1 MNEAVSEPDERQENP
16 SAAGGWS
23 EILDLVA
30 EEWRPLATRLQGLGI
45 PVPADC
51 EVDLTRSGRVIP
63 AQAVL
68 LWRGE
73 RDVALVDSRLPM
85 PDTDA
90 VVVPAKPSSDAAAVA
105 ASLAEHLGVVAA

>member
-1 MNEAVSEPDERQENP
+1 
-16 SAAGGWS
+16 
-23 EILDLVA
+23 
-30 EEWRPLATRLQGLGI
+30 
-45 PVPADC
+45 
-51 EVDLTRSGRVIP
+51 
-63 AQAVL
+63 VL

-90 VVVPAKPSSDAAAVA
+90 VVVPAKPSSDAAAMA